1 MKIDLIIAGRRLRN
15 RILDLVG
22 RLLGYCMADTWQDE
36 TDDHGP
42 RYAGYAHWRCWHT
55 RRQHRN
61 MHGPNSWHRF
71 RSYRWRPGGTTEYH
85 PLRTASGEVAGYGS
99 PPAWARRFPH
109 VMVPTRRRER
119 LVTEYAERR
128 AAARRAVQRGINAT
142 LARMDAIRARES
154 GIVKAWSALCPHGV
168 RFGDSAGC
176 PDCPGGWQ
184 AAPLDDE
191 ARGRPM
197 APADDLMNLA
207 DAVAEPPLL
216 SGPLCDGHCSGQ
228 WRDPDCSLHGTP
240 RVPTQRKDTPQ

>member
-1 MKIDLIIAGRRLRN
+1 MKIDLIIAGRRARN

-36 TDDHGP
+36 TDQHGP

-61 MHGPNSWHRF
+61 MHGPNYWHRF

-119 LVTEYAERR
+119 LVLDYAERQ
-128 AAARRAVQRGINAT
+128 AAARRARRVPVMCEHAVAKASCRICSPPRRVQI
-142 LARMDAIRARES
+142 
-154 GIVKAWSALCPHGV
+154 
-168 RFGDSAGC
+168 
-176 PDCPGGWQ
+176 
-184 AAPLDDE
+184 
-191 ARGRPM
+191 ARGRRSGS
-197 APADDLMNLA
+197 DDLMNLA
-207 DAVAEPPLL
+207 DAVAGEWTTEIPVEFKPGGVVLPPHMVWLP
-216 SGPLCDGHCSGQ
+216 GDTMP
-228 WRDPDCSLHGTP
+228 PI
-240 RVPTQRKDTPQ
+240 PTQRKDEPK

>member
-15 RILDLVG
+15 RILDLAG

-61 MHGPNSWHRF
+61 MHGPNYWHRF

-85 PLRTASGEVAGYGS
+85 PLRTVSGEVAGYGS

-119 LVTEYAERR
+119 LVTEYAERQ
-128 AAARRAVQRGINAT
+128 AAARRAQRVA
-142 LARMDAIRARES
+142 AERAGRS
-154 GIVKAWSALCPHGV
+154 PIMCVHGV
-168 RFGDSAGC
+168 AARDCSICSPPRPRVGEVVDYGGGWRWQRT
-176 PDCPGGWQ
+176 PDGGWQ
-184 AAPLDDE
+184 SP
-191 ARGRPM
+191 
-197 APADDLMNLA
+197 PADDLMNLA
-207 DAVAEPPLL
+207 DAVAGEWTTEIPVEFKPGGVVLPPHMVWLP
-216 SGPLCDGHCSGQ
+216 GDTMP
-228 WRDPDCSLHGTP
+228 PI
-240 RVPTQRKDTPQ
+240 PTQRKDEPQ